1 MTLNWT
7 ARYIA
12 DWADVRPEP
21 AGIEQ
26 EQAYLAGAGE
36 FAQLDTPL
44 EFASLYV
51 TAKCHLQCVHCHAE
65 ESFEG
70 TGPAGDVTTSTLL
83 DVIYRL
89 GQVARRIQLTGGE
102 IFVRRD
108 PGTGKNDVPLLVRAI
123 SALHREPI
131 LQTTGIGLT
140 PESTAFYARH
150 GVKWV
155 ALSLDGPNPALNAV
169 IRGRASAFASTLK
182 AVDLCKQAGIS
193 VKVGTVVTRLS
204 LDRAAFFE
212 LGDLLEKRGVDVW
225 KLMHFYPREAGRASA
240 ANADALAIEPGQFR
254 SLLGALRERYAGS
267 EMAIAGHD
275 LDTFR
280 NSPALLVQPAG
291 IVTITKGNSDIPL
304 GNLLTMSRPQ
314 MLTAFLGTA
323 PAINENLRNTYRERR
338 LCGHRESRYL
348 PR

>member
-1 MTLNWT
+1 MALNWT
-7 ARYIA
+7 GRYIA
-12 DWADVRPEP
+12 DWADVRPER
-21 AGIEQ
+21 AGTEH
-26 EQAYLAGAGE
+26 ERAYRTGADE

-51 TAKCHLQCVHCHAE
+51 TAKCHLRCVHCHAE
-65 ESFEG
+65 GSFQG
-70 TGPAGDVTTSTLL
+70 VGAAGDVSTGTLL

-140 PESTAFYARH
+140 PESAAFYTRH
-150 GVKWV
+150 GVKWM
-155 ALSLDGPNPALNAV
+155 ALSLDGHTPALNAV
-169 IRGRASAFASTLK
+169 IRGREAAFASTLK
-182 AVDLCKQAGIS
+182 AIGLCKQAGIS

-204 LDRAAFFE
+204 LGRAAFFE

-254 SLLGALRERYAGS
+254 SLLVALRERYAGS
-267 EMAIAGHD
+267 EMVIADHD

-280 NSPALLVQPAG
+280 NSPALLVQPTG
-291 IVTITKGNSDIPL
+291 VVTVTKGDSDIPL
-304 GNLLTMSRPQ
+304 GNLLAMSRPE
-314 MLTAFLGTA
+314 MLAAFLGSA
-323 PAINENLRNTYRERR
+323 PAINMNLRNTYRERR
-338 LCGHRESRYL
+338 
-348 PR
+348 

>member
-1 MTLNWT
+1 MALNWT

-12 DWADVRPEP
+12 DWADVRPET
-21 AGIEQ
+21 ARTEH
-26 EQAYLAGAGE
+26 EQAYLAGADE

-44 EFASLYV
+44 EFASLYL

-65 ESFEG
+65 GSFQG
-70 TGPAGDVTTSTLL
+70 VGPAGDVTTSTLL
-83 DVIYRL
+83 DVIYQL

-150 GVKWV
+150 GVKWT
-155 ALSLDGPNPALNAV
+155 ALSLDGPTPALNAV
-169 IRGRASAFASTLK
+169 IRGREAAFTSTLT
-182 AVDLCKQAGIS
+182 AIDLCKQAGIS
-193 VKVGTVVTRLS
+193 VKVGTVVTRLT
-204 LDRAAFFE
+204 LDRVAFFE

-254 SLLGALRERYAGS
+254 SLLGTLRERYADS
-267 EMAIAGHD
+267 EMAIADHD

-280 NSPALLVQPAG
+280 DSPALLVQPTG
-291 IVTITKGNSDIPL
+291 DVTITKGNSDIPL
-304 GNLLTMSRPQ
+304 GNLLTMSRPE
-314 MLTAFLGTA
+314 MLASV
-323 PAINENLRNTYRERR
+323 
-338 LCGHRESRYL
+338 SRQ
-348 PR
+348 RADDQ

>member
-1 MTLNWT
+1 MALSWT
-7 ARYIA
+7 ARYLV
-12 DWADVRPEP
+12 DWADVRPER
-21 AGIEQ
+21 AGIEH
-26 EQAYLAGAGE
+26 EQAYLAGADE
-36 FAQLDTPL
+36 FAQLGTPL
-44 EFASLYV
+44 EFASLYL
-51 TAKCHLQCVHCHAE
+51 TAKCHLSCVHCHAE
-65 ESFEG
+65 GSFQG

-150 GVKWV
+150 GVKWA
-155 ALSLDGPNPALNAV
+155 ALSLDGPSPALNAI
-169 IRGRASAFASTLK
+169 IRGREAAFASTLK
-182 AVDLCKQAGIS
+182 AIDLCKQAGIS
-193 VKVGTVVTRLS
+193 VKIGTVVTRLT
-204 LDRAAFFE
+204 LDTAAFFE

-240 ANADALAIEPGQFR
+240 SNADALAIEPGQFR

-267 EMAIAGHD
+267 EMAIADHD

-280 NSPALLVQPAG
+280 NSPALLVQPTG
-291 IVTITKGNSDIPL
+291 IVTVTKGDADIPL
-304 GNLLTMSRPQ
+304 GNLLTMSRDQ
-314 MLTAFLGTA
+314 MLAAFLGSA

-338 LCGHRESRYL
+338 LCGHRERRYW
-348 PR
+348 RR